1 MKLSSRIV
9 FGVIIIIV
17 GVILFLGS
25 LEIIDAGNYISF
37 YWPVIIIL
45 FGVFSII
52 ERDSSTFF
60 GIILILI
67 GAYLQMTKLNV
78 EILDNISI
86 SSLIFPGIV
95 VLIGLR
101 LLLPEKRL

>member
-1 MKLSSRIV
+1 MKLSSRVV
-9 FGVIIIIV
+9 FGVI
-17 GVILFLGS
+17 VIAIGILLFLGS
-25 LEIIDAGNYISF
+25 LEIIDAGDYISD
-37 YWPVIIIL
+37 YWPIIIIL

-60 GIILILI
+60 GIVLILV
-67 GAYLQMTKLNV
+67 GAYLQMAKLDI

-95 VLIGLR
+95 VLIGLK
-101 LLLPEKRL
+101 LLLPEKK